1 MAKKIAAATRVLK
14 ETPVAY
20 SMPLAIQAVYRNG
33 HFEPSEPLTTLDENQ
48 TVELIVRT
56 ANSDDLQQRAIKL
69 VQRAK
74 VRAAHDAQTMTAEE
88 SWAEYDRV
96 AAELRRALRRK

>member
-1 MAKKIAAATRVLK
+1 MTKKIAASSRRLK

-20 SMPLAIQAVYRNG
+20 SMPQAIQAIYRNG
-33 HFEPSEPLTTLDENQ
+33 RFEPSEPLTTLAENQ

-56 ANSDDLQQRAIKL
+56 ANSDELQQRASEL

-96 AAELRRALRRK
+96 ATELRRALRHK